1 MPLVTVLSP
10 HRDDAVFSLYLSIL
24 HWSEC
29 GVTVRVVNFFTRSN
43 YGPRLGTGE
52 HAFVT
57 ESRCREDRYALAT
70 VPSGRVVE
78 TSCHLADAPLRP
90 PIIFNS
96 VCRPETAALLTSD
109 FIDDLS
115 VVIKN
120 YLSKGL
126 VLAPLAI
133 GDHVDHVAIRTAAL
147 AVGTGRRLGFYEDL
161 PYATWTSE
169 TCVQQRVA
177 YVESA
182 SGTRLTTYIIRRPA
196 DVQAKRRAA
205 ARYRSQISPE
215 EARTIARHAYKYRGG
230 ERFWLPANSKYLA
243 LC

>member
-78 TSCHLADAPLRP
+78 TSCHFADAPLRP

-115 VVIKN
+115 IVIKN

-133 GDHVDHVAIRTAAL
+133 GDHVDHVAIRDVRPAKGGL
-147 AVGTGRRLGFYEDL
+147 CRECLWNSLNHLHNQETGRR
-161 PYATWTSE
+161 ASKT
-169 TCVQQRVA
+169 
-177 YVESA
+177 ES
-182 SGTRLTTYIIRRPA
+182 SGTLPFT
-196 DVQAKRRAA
+196 DQ
-205 ARYRSQISPE
+205 S
-215 EARTIARHAYKYRGG
+215 GG
-230 ERFWLPANSKYLA
+230 GTNHCTACL
-243 LC
+243 